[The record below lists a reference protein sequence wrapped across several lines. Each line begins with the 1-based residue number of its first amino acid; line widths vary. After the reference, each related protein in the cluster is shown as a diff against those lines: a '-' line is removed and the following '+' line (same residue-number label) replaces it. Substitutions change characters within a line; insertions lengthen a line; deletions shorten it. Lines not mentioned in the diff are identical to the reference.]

1 MTETFE
7 IIPAS
12 AKAFWVIGIVSLILV
27 GILVLFGFMSHSS
40 RNARFVISS
49 EGLQLRG
56 DMYGR
61 TIAARDLIVEEAE
74 HVNLRQKGPYSP
86 KWRTFGTG
94 LPGYLA
100 GWFKLQ
106 NGDKALLYVT
116 DTSSVVRIPTR
127 NGYQVLLSVEDPHR
141 FLEALGRMGG

>member
-1 MTETFE
+1 MTETFA

-12 AKAFWVIGIVSLILV
+12 AKAFWIIGIVSLLLV
-27 GILVLFGFMSHSS
+27 GLLGLFGVMIHSS
-40 RNARFVISS
+40 RNARFTVSS
-49 EGLQLRG
+49 EGLVLRG

-61 TIAARDLIVEEAE
+61 TIAARDLIIEEAE
-74 HVNLRQKGPYSP
+74 HIDLRHKGPYSP
-86 KWRTFGTG
+86 KWRTLGTG

-100 GWFKLQ
+100 GWFKLR
-106 NGDKALLYVT
+106 NGEKALLYVT
-116 DTSSVVRIPTR
+116 DNSSVVRVPTR

>member
-1 MTETFE
+1 MTETFA
-7 IIPAS
+7 IVPGS
-12 AKAFWVIGIVSLILV
+12 AKALWVIGGVSLLLV
-27 GILVLFGFMSHSS
+27 GLLVLFGSMIYSS
-40 RNARFVISS
+40 RYAQFIVSS

-56 DMYGR
+56 DVYGR

-74 HVNLRQKGPYSP
+74 QVNLRHKGPYSP

-100 GWFKLQ
+100 GWFKLR
-106 NGDKALLYVT
+106 NGEKALLYVT

-141 FLEALGRMGG
+141 FLEALGRLGG